1 MSASALPVPR
11 PRAAEVARL
20 WALHLLS
27 FVIPGIGISF
37 LLTGPHPWY
46 VSILFVLPL
55 VAIVIADRRLGDER
69 RQPVAYQPAW
79 PFDLLVYVLAALQL
93 WTVYLIGH
101 MYAQQSLFSMDLFMA
116 MVVVGTSSGFSII
129 TAHELIHRPVWWER
143 LLGRALLV
151 TVLYEHFYTEHIR
164 GHHVRIGTAQDGATA
179 RYGETFRQFY
189 RRTVPQ
195 QFRSAWRLECTRL
208 GDAQMRLFDARQRN
222 NRVLHGVLAGAL
234 LATSMGYFFGATAFV
249 AFVFQAQAAS
259 RLLEV
264 VNYFEHWG
272 LVRTTTRVRSVDSW
286 DTHSWF
292 TYYAL
297 VGLSRHA
304 DHHAYASRAYQD
316 LRVWDD
322 APVLPRGYVSLI
334 PMVLAN
340 DQKFHR
346 LATEELQRRKL
357 GPFAEGAA
365 PAAAARSEEEPSER
379 SATAP
384 SADGHVGAP

>member
-1 MSASALPVPR
+1 MSASALPAPR
-11 PRAAEVARL
+11 PQFGEVARL

-27 FVIPGIGISF
+27 FLIPGLGLSF

-46 VSILFVLPL
+46 VSILWILPL
-55 VAIVIADRRLGDER
+55 VAIVLADRRLGVER

-79 PFDLLVYVLAALQL
+79 PFDLLVYALAALQL
-93 WTVYLIGH
+93 WTVYLIGV
-101 MYAQQSLFSMDLFMA
+101 MYAQQSFFSMDMLMA

-179 RYGETFRQFY
+179 RYGERFREFY

-195 QFRSAWRLECTRL
+195 QFKSAWRLECTRL
-208 GDAQMRLFDARQRN
+208 GDPKMKLLDVRQRG
-222 NRVLHGVLAGAL
+222 NRVLHGVLAGGL
-234 LATSMGYFFGATAFV
+234 LAACMGWFFGTA
-249 AFVFQAQAAS
+249 AFFAFLFQGQAAS

-264 VNYFEHWG
+264 VNYFEHYG
-272 LVRTTTRVRSVDSW
+272 LVRTTTRVRPVDSW

-316 LRVWDD
+316 LRVWDE
-322 APVLPRGYVSLI
+322 APILPRGYVSLI
-334 PMVLAN
+334 PMILAN

-346 LATEELQRRKL
+346 LATEELERRKL
-357 GPFAEGAA
+357 GPFAEG
-365 PAAAARSEEEPSER
+365 S
-379 SATAP
+379 
-384 SADGHVGAP
+384 SADVRQVSAS